1 MELHTRLKA
10 ENGQGLSLRHTP
22 AVAWLTLLLTLTL
35 TVLAWYL
42 VNKGVEAT
50 ARADFQ
56 RVVEKTHEAVK
67 QRMLAYEQVLR
78 GGVGLFNASDRV
90 TRQDWQA
97 YVESLHID
105 RHFPGIQGVG
115 YSQRI
120 LPDALIHH
128 VQAIRAEG
136 FQAYTFKPAGQRS
149 EYTAIVY
156 LEPFDKRNQRAFGFD
171 MFSEPTRHAAMVRA
185 RDTGSPAIS
194 GKVILKQETSTDV
207 QSGFLMYL
215 PRYERG
221 AAINTAAQRNQALL
235 GYVYSPFRMRDLM
248 DGILGQEGQVFDVDL
263 EIYDGH
269 AVSAG
274 TLMYDHDGE
283 MLGRN
288 ADNPGLFRQVSR
300 IGMQGHEWTLV
311 ISSTPAF
318 EARIDRA
325 KPTIVALAGIVI
337 SLLFFAVVW
346 SLATHRSRALAL
358 AGQMTDAFRRSEER
372 FELAIRGANDG
383 LWDWDIPSQTVYF
396 SPRWKAM
403 LGYAED
409 EIGDSLEAWHA
420 RIHPDER
427 ARVLDEIR
435 AYLDGQHEH
444 YQCELR
450 VRHKDGHYVWI
461 LDRGIAQRDAQGK
474 PYRMVGIYTDISK
487 QKQMDRLKSEFV
499 STVSHELRTPLTSI
513 RGSLGLVAGG
523 VAGELP
529 AQAKGMIDIA
539 YSNTERLLTLINDI
553 LDIEKIQS
561 GKIDFDFRPQLL
573 MPLVE
578 QAMASNRGYAAQHHV
593 TFGLVGENPDVRV
606 NVDGERLMQVMS
618 NLLSNAAKFS
628 HAEGHVEI
636 AVSLDDQRVRV
647 AVTDHGVGVPEDFR
661 DRMFDK
667 FTQADSSD
675 TRHKGGTGLGLSI
688 TKSIVEMM
696 QGEIGFD
703 SQPGVGSTF
712 YFTLPLWR
720 EADETR

>member
-1 MELHTRLKA
+1 MRLT
-10 ENGQGLSLRHTP
+10 EESGSRLSLRHTP

-35 TVLAWYL
+35 TALAWYL
-42 VNKGVEAT
+42 VNRAVEAT

-56 RVVEKTHEAVK
+56 RVVEKTHEAVM

-78 GGVGLFNASDRV
+78 GGVGLFNASNDIS
-90 TRQDWQA
+90 RQQWHD

-105 RHFPGIQGVG
+105 QYFPGIQGIG
-115 YSQRI
+115 FSRRI
-120 LPDALIHH
+120 SPDALNRHI
-128 VQAIRAEG
+128 ADIRAEG
-136 FQAYTFKPAGQRS
+136 FPAYTVKPAGQRAT
-149 EYTAIVY
+149 YTAVVY

-171 MFSEPTRHAAMVRA
+171 MFSEPMRHAAMVLA

-215 PRYERG
+215 PLYQKG
-221 AAINTAAQRNQALL
+221 AAINTAVQRNQALL

-248 DGILGQEGQVFDVDL
+248 QGILGQEGQSFDVDL

-269 AVSAG
+269 VVSEG
-274 TLMYDHDGE
+274 SLMYDYDGE
-283 MLGRN
+283 MHGIH
-288 ADNPGLFRQVSR
+288 AVSPGLFRHVSK
-300 IGMQGHEWTLV
+300 IGIQGHEWTLA
-311 ISSTPAF
+311 ITSTPAF
-318 EARIDRA
+318 EARIDYAR
-325 KPTIVALAGIVI
+325 PMIVALAGSVI
-337 SLLFFAVVW
+337 SLLFFAVAW

-358 AGQMTDAFRRSEER
+358 ASQMTDAFRRSEER

-383 LWDWDIPSQTVYF
+383 LWDWDIQSGMVYF
-396 SPRWKAM
+396 SPRWKSM

-409 EIGDSLEAWHA
+409 EVGDALEAWHA

-427 ARVLDEIR
+427 ARVQDEIA

-461 LDRGIAQRDAQGK
+461 LDRGIAQRDAHGK

-523 VAGELP
+523 VAGELS
-529 AQAKGMIDIA
+529 AQAQGLIDIA
-539 YSNTERLLTLINDI
+539 YSNTDRLLTLINDI

-561 GKIDFDFRPQLL
+561 GKMDFDFRPQLL
-573 MPLVE
+573 KPLVE
-578 QAMASNRGYAAQHHV
+578 QAMAANSGYAEQHHV
-593 TFGLVGENPDVRV
+593 RFRLRDDVPDVMV
-606 NVDGERLMQVMS
+606 NVDDARLMQVMS

-628 HAEGHVEI
+628 HADGRVEV
-636 AVSLDDQRVRV
+636 AVTREDQQVRV
-647 AVTDHGVGVPEDFR
+647 EVTDHGVGIPDDFR
-661 DRMFDK
+661 GRVFDK

-675 TRHKGGTGLGLSI
+675 TRHKGGTGLGLNI
-688 TKSIVEMM
+688 TQSIVDMM

-703 SQPGVGSTF
+703 SQPGVGTTF
-712 YFTLPLWR
+712 HFTLPLWR
-720 EADETR
+720 ASNDN

>member
-1 MELHTRLKA
+1 MESHTRLS
-10 ENGQGLSLRHTP
+10 EESGHRLTLRHSP
-22 AVAWLTLLLTLTL
+22 AVAWLTLLLTLSL
-35 TVLAWYL
+35 TALAWYL

-50 ARADFQ
+50 AQADFR

-67 QRMLAYEQVLR
+67 QRMLAYEQVLW
-78 GGVGLFNASDRV
+78 GGVGLFNASDHV

-105 RHFPGIQGVG
+105 RHFPGIQGIG

-120 LPDALIHH
+120 SPDALNRHIED
-128 VQAIRAEG
+128 IRAEG
-136 FQAYTFKPAGQRS
+136 FPAYTVKPAGQRA

-171 MFSEPTRHAAMVRA
+171 MFSEPTRHAAMVSA
-185 RDTGSPAIS
+185 RDSGSPVIS
-194 GKVILKQETSTDV
+194 SKVVLKQETATDV

-215 PRYERG
+215 PLFEKG
-221 AAINTAAQRNQALL
+221 AAIDTTAQRKNALV
-235 GYVYSPFRMRDLM
+235 GYVYSPFRMDDLM
-248 DGILGQEGQVFDVDL
+248 RGILGEEGQVFDVDL
-263 EIYDGH
+263 EIYDGDEI
-269 AVSAG
+269 SND
-274 TLMYDHDGE
+274 TLMYDHDDLIHG
-283 MLGRN
+283 N
-288 ADNPGLFRQVSR
+288 NHDKFGLFSHVEKVET
-300 IGMQGHEWTLV
+300 QGHEWTLA
-311 ISSTPAF
+311 ITSTPEF
-318 EARIDRA
+318 ESRIDHA

-337 SLLFFAVVW
+337 SFLFFAVAW

-358 AGQMTDAFRRSEER
+358 AGEMTDAFRRSEER

-383 LWDWDIPSQTVYF
+383 LWDWNIPSQTVYF

-409 EIGDSLEAWHA
+409 EVGDSIESWHA

-561 GKIDFDFRPQLL
+561 GKIDFDFRPQPL

-578 QAMASNRGYAAQHHV
+578 QAIASNRGYAAQHHV
-593 TFGLVGENPDVRV
+593 TFGLTGENPDVMV

-628 HAEGHVEI
+628 HADGQVEV
-636 AVSLDDQRVRV
+636 AVTLEDQQVRV
-647 AVTDHGVGVPEDFR
+647 AVIDHGVSVPEDFR
-661 DRMFDK
+661 SRIFDK

-696 QGEIGFD
+696 QGNIGFD
-703 SQPGVGSTF
+703 SQLGVGTTF
-712 YFTLPLWR
+712 YFTLPVWR
-720 EADETR
+720 ESNDT